1 MSSLRDKLKEA
12 NKQNALTR
20 GNTSTNDTIFGDFAN
35 RHNQDLELEQETNHN
50 IKLSNKVYTNNTN
63 NTNDAK
69 STNSTIN
76 TNDTINTIR
85 IKDENCTNNY
95 VAEYVSMT
103 LILNENT
110 NKLITQVARMNRMAI
125 KQLFEDIMSECVKK
139 DYEQNTDIENY
150 REVQH
155 GKVRRV
161 VPVRKDLKN
170 DISIKAAA
178 LGLRTTSFISFCL
191 DEYFSRY

>member
-35 RHNQDLELEQETNHN
+35 RHNQDLKLEQKTNEN
-50 IKLSNKVYTNNTN
+50 IKSSNDIYTNSTNDTKSTNSAN
-63 NTNDAK
+63 NTND
-69 STNSTIN
+69 TVCIN
-76 TNDTINTIR
+76 D
-85 IKDENCTNNY
+85 KNCTKNY

-125 KQLFEDIMSECVKK
+125 KQLFEDIMVECIKK

-161 VPVRKDLKN
+161 VPVRKDLKD
-170 DISIKAAA
+170 DITIKAAA

-191 DEYFSRY
+191 DEYFSRN

>member
-35 RHNQDLELEQETNHN
+35 RHEEEQGANQN
-50 IKLSNKVYTNNTN
+50 IKESK
-63 NTNDAK
+63 K
-69 STNSTIN
+69 IN
-76 TNDTINTIR
+76 TNDINNANSTNVTISTNNTINTIR
-85 IKDENCTNNY
+85 IKDKNCTNNY

-110 NKLITQVARMNRMAI
+110 NKLITQVARMNRIAI
-125 KQLFEDIMSECVKK
+125 KQLFEDIMAECIKK
-139 DYEQNTDIENY
+139 DYEKNTAIENY

-161 VPVRKDLKN
+161 VPVRKDLKD
-170 DISIKAAA
+170 DITIKAAA

>member
-35 RHNQDLELEQETNHN
+35 RHNQDLELKQETHRN
-50 IKLSNKVYTNNTN
+50 IEDNNKIYTNDTKSTNSTN
-63 NTNDAK
+63 NTND
-69 STNSTIN
+69 TIC
-76 TNDTINTIR
+76 
-85 IKDENCTNNY
+85 IKDENCTKDY

-103 LILNENT
+103 LILNEKT

-125 KQLFEDIMSECVKK
+125 KQLFEDIMTECIKK
-139 DYEQNTDIENY
+139 DYENNTDIENY

-170 DISIKAAA
+170 DIEIKAAA

-191 DEYFSRY
+191 DEYFSRN

>member
-35 RHNQDLELEQETNHN
+35 RHEQEQETNQN
-50 IKLSNKVYTNNTN
+50 IKESKKIYTNDIN
-63 NTNDAK
+63 NTK
-69 STNSTIN
+69 STNSANTTIY

-110 NKLITQVARMNRMAI
+110 NKLITQVARMNRIAI
-125 KQLFEDIMSECVKK
+125 KQLFEDIMAECIKK
-139 DYEQNTDIENY
+139 DYEQNSDIENY

-170 DISIKAAA
+170 DITIKAAA

-191 DEYFSRY
+191 DEYFSSY

>member
-35 RHNQDLELEQETNHN
+35 RHEQEQETNQN
-50 IKLSNKVYTNNTN
+50 IKESKKI
-63 NTNDAK
+63 NTNDINNAK
-69 STNSTIN
+69 STNSTNVTIS

-85 IKDENCTNNY
+85 IKDKNCTNNY

-125 KQLFEDIMSECVKK
+125 KQLFEDIMTECIKK
-139 DYEQNTDIENY
+139 DYEQNTNIENY

-161 VPVRKDLKN
+161 VPVRKDLKD
-170 DISIKAAA
+170 DITIKAAA

>member
-35 RHNQDLELEQETNHN
+35 RHNQGLELKQETNHD
-50 IKLSNKVYTNNTN
+50 IKLNNKVYTNDTNNTNSANVTINTN
-63 NTNDAK
+63 NTID
-69 STNSTIN
+69 
-76 TNDTINTIR
+76 TIR
-85 IKDENCTNNY
+85 IKDENCTKKY
-95 VAEYVSMT
+95 IAEYVSMT
-103 LILNENT
+103 LILNEKT

-125 KQLFEDIMSECVKK
+125 KQLFEDIMTKCIKK
-139 DYEQNTDIENY
+139 DYENNTDIENY

-170 DISIKAAA
+170 DIEIKAAA

-191 DEYFSRY
+191 DEYFSRN